1 MQNKK
6 KIVILIAALLL
17 LLAVALVLYFVLRP
31 SDPTKTDT
39 DGDGIPDAYDKEED
53 DSLEGDN
60 PVDIGDFFK

>member
-17 LLAVALVLYFVLRP
+17 VLAVALVLYFVLRP

-39 DGDGIPDAYDKEED
+39 DGDGIPDAYDDED
-53 DSLEGDN
+53 NDSLEGDN
-60 PVDIGDFFK
+60 VVDVGDFFE

>member
-17 LLAVALVLYFVLRP
+17 ILAVALVLYFVFRP
-31 SDPTKTDT
+31 SDPAKTDT

-53 DSLEGDN
+53 DSLDGDN
-60 PVDIGDFFK
+60 TVDVGDFFE